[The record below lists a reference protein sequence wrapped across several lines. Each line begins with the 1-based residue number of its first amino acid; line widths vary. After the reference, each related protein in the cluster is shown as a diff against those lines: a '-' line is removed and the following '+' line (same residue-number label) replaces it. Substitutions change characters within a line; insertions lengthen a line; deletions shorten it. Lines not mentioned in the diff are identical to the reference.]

1 MNKVEIM
8 SVPKMTTATVLQA
21 KGKKKLTML
30 TAYDYP
36 MAKIFDQSKIDIL
49 LVGDSMGNVF
59 YGFNSTVPVT
69 LDQIIDHCQ
78 AVVNGAK
85 SYSLLVGDMPFGSFG
100 VSTKQ
105 TVENAAR
112 IMKEGNVHAVKLE
125 GGTAR
130 VKEIKACI
138 DIGIPVMGHLG
149 LTPQSINKFGGFKV
163 QGRTAEMAEFL
174 LSEALALEKAGCFA
188 IVLEA
193 IPWQVAKV
201 ITEKLK
207 VPTIGI
213 GAGVYCDGQVLVWQ
227 DAFGLFDDY
236 TPKFVKKFLDLSE
249 VVKKG
254 VADYKNEVE
263 NKAYPDTT
271 NHSYSIPDEELKKFL
286 ENIEKKE
293 TKKLKDFV

>member
-1 MNKVEIM
+1 M
-8 SVPKMTTATVLQA
+8 SVSKMTTATVLQS

-36 MAKIFDQSKIDIL
+36 MAKIFDKAKIDIL

-59 YGFNSTVPVT
+59 YGYNSTVPVT
-69 LDQIIDHCQ
+69 MDQIIDHCK
-78 AVVNGAK
+78 AVANGAQT
-85 SYSLLVGDMPFGSFG
+85 YSLLVGDMPFLSFG

-105 TVENAAR
+105 TVEHAGR
-112 IMKEGNVHAVKLE
+112 ILKEGNMHAVKLV
-125 GGTAR
+125 GGSAR

-149 LTPQSINKFGGFKV
+149 LTTQSVNKFGGFKV

-193 IPWQVAKV
+193 IPWQIAEI
-201 ITEKLK
+201 ITAKLK
-207 VPTIGI
+207 IPTIGI
-213 GAGVYCDGQVLVWQ
+213 GAGIQCDGQVLVWQ

-236 TPKFVKKFLDLSE
+236 TPKFVKKFANLSE
-249 VVKKG
+249 VITKAV
-254 VADYKNEVE
+254 VDYKTEVE
-263 NKAYPDTT
+263 NKQYPDT
-271 NHSYSIPDEELKKFL
+271 NAHSYSLPEEELKKFMDTL
-286 ENIEKKE
+286 EKKE
-293 TKKLKDFV
+293 SKKLKDFV

>member
-1 MNKVEIM
+1 M
-8 SVPKMTTATVLQA
+8 SVSKMTTATVLQA

-78 AVVNGAK
+78 AVANGAK

-112 IMKEGNVHAVKLE
+112 ILKKGNVHAVKLE

-193 IPWQVAKV
+193 IPWQIAKV

-213 GAGVYCDGQVLVWQ
+213 GAGVHCDGQVLVWQ
-227 DAFGLFDDY
+227 DAFGLFDDF

-249 VVKKG
+249 VIKKG

-263 NKAYPDTT
+263 NKTFPDTT
-271 NHSYSIPDEELKKFL
+271 SHSYSIPDEELKNFL
-286 ENIEKKE
+286 ENMEKKE
-293 TKKLKDFV
+293 SKKLKDFV